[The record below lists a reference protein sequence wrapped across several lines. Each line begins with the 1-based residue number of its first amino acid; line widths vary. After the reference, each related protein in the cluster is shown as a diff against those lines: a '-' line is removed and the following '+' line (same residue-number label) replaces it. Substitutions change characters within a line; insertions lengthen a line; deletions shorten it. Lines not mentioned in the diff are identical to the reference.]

1 MKFKLLSILALCATL
16 LAGCGRGTQNP
27 AEDGPAVYLA
37 SEQVGDALPVTGT
50 FINLP
55 YQDVRNKY
63 TNPQHFDCTD
73 PTLWTAKVA
82 EMKKM
87 GMEYLV
93 FMSVA
98 NEEKAY
104 YPSKLMDWHY
114 PQWRKSPVDAIMD
127 AAAEH
132 GMKVFMSTGWA
143 KDQDD
148 NLRNPKIK
156 GRQIEMMTELAGLYG
171 SHPAFHGWY
180 LPVEDC
186 FGPVLTDYA
195 VEAVNALTARARELT
210 PAAQIMISP
219 YGIFNSDFDDPR
231 YEQQIARLTVD
242 IIAYQ
247 DEIGCVRERYPLT
260 RLRENWKKL
269 RAIHDKTG
277 IQMWANCES
286 FAWEKGTNDRTSA
299 LVPAP
304 FSRFLSQQAAATAGG
319 AEKIISFIFCG
330 LVEDPSSPY
339 QLGQP
344 HWSADFYQ
352 DYMDWKAGDRKWK
365 ILEKSFSGNID
376 SKACYLTYRPGGEDY
391 LIDYKL
397 CDGQTAFE
405 DIRDLRWSRH
415 DAGKNE
421 LYMEFDWANYNQVNT
436 VMVRMLNSHKDG
448 IIPPSKVF
456 LWAEE
461 EVDSNNYRLVGIADT
476 PVFPNTNH
484 DAYIDF
490 VIFDN
495 LNVKKTKCMKLE
507 FFSETDVYI
516 DEIII
521 NPEI

>member
-1 MKFKLLSILALCATL
+1 MKKSIILASLLAITSILC
-16 LAGCGRGTQNP
+16 GCTGSGKGSDGLEGRNEP
-27 AEDGPAVYLA
+27 YEVSI
-37 SEQVGDALPVTGT
+37 SEALPVTGT

-63 TNPQHFDCTD
+63 TNPQHLDCTD
-73 PTLWTAKVA
+73 PDMWAAKVA

-87 GMEYLV
+87 GMEYLI

-104 YPSKLMDWHY
+104 YPSELMEWHY
-114 PQWRKSPVDAIMD
+114 PDWRKSPVDAIMD

-148 NLRNPKIK
+148 NLRDPKIK

-171 SHPAFHGWY
+171 NHPAMYGWY

-186 FGPVLTDYA
+186 FGPILTDYA

-210 PAAQIMISP
+210 PGKKIMISP
-219 YGIFNSDFDDPR
+219 YGIFNSDFEDPR
-231 YEQQIARLTVD
+231 YEKQIARLTVD

-277 IQMWANCES
+277 IEMWANCES
-286 FAWEKGTNDRTSA
+286 FAWEKATNDRTSA

-304 FSRFLSQQAAATAGG
+304 FSRFLSQQVAATAGG

-330 LVEDPSSPY
+330 LVEDPASTY
-339 QLGQP
+339 HLGQP
-344 HWSADFYQ
+344 HWSADFHKN
-352 DYMDWKAGDRKWK
+352 YMDWLSGDLKWK
-365 ILEKSFSGNID
+365 IMERSYCGNID
-376 SKACYLTYRPGGEDY
+376 TPVGYLTYCPGEEDY
-391 LIDYKL
+391 LIDPKL
-397 CDGQTAFE
+397 CDEATAFE
-405 DIRDLRWSRH
+405 DVRDERWSRYP
-415 DAGKNE
+415 AGKTE
-421 LYMEFDWANYNQVNT
+421 LYIEFDSETPRNT
-436 VMVRMLNSHKDG
+436 VMLRMLNSHKDG
-448 IIPPSKVF
+448 ITPPSKVF
-456 LWAEE
+456 LWAADASE
-461 EVDSNNYRLVGIADT
+461 DTRYRLAGIAET
-476 PVFPNTNH
+476 PVFPNTGH
-484 DAYIDF
+484 DAFIDYVVF
-490 VIFDN
+490 EGLN
-495 LNVKKTKCMKLE
+495 LSEKYLKLE
-507 FFSETDVYI
+507 FTSETEVYI

>member
-1 MKFKLLSILALCATL
+1 MNHRFLSILTVLSMIA
-16 LAGCGRGTQNP
+16 AGCGNNGGN
-27 AEDGPAVYLA
+27 A
-37 SEQVGDALPVTGT
+37 SEDSNPCCDCIDEVTQVLPVTGT

-63 TNPQHFDCTD
+63 TNPQHIDCTD
-73 PTLWTAKVA
+73 PQMWVAKVK

-104 YPSKLMDWHY
+104 YPSKLMEWHY
-114 PQWRKSPVDAIMD
+114 PQWRQSPVDAIMD
-127 AAAEH
+127 AAAEL

-148 NLRNPKIK
+148 NLRDPKIK
-156 GRQIEMMTELAGLYG
+156 GRQIQMMEELAGLYG
-171 SHPAFHGWY
+171 KHPAFHGWY

-210 PAAQIMISP
+210 PSARIMISP
-219 YGIFNSDFDDPR
+219 YGIFNSDFEDPR

-247 DEIGCVRERYPLT
+247 DEIGCVRERYPLI

-277 IQMWANCES
+277 IEMWANCES
-286 FAWEKGTNDRTSA
+286 FAWEKGTNDRSSA

-304 FSRFLSQQAAATAGG
+304 FSRFLAQQVAATAGG

-344 HWSADFYQ
+344 HWSEEFYK
-352 DYMDWKAGDRKWK
+352 DYTAWMRGDCKWK
-365 ILEKSFSGNID
+365 IMEKTFCGNI
-376 SKACYLTYRPGGEDY
+376 SSPVCYMTYYPGGEDY
-391 LIDYKL
+391 LIDRKL
-397 CDGQTAFE
+397 CDGKTAYE
-405 DIRDLRWSRH
+405 DINDARWSRYGS
-415 DAGKNE
+415 GKTE
-421 LYMEFDWANYNQVNT
+421 IHVEFDTTDEINT

-456 LWAEE
+456 LWAAEAGNE
-461 EVDSNNYRLVGIADT
+461 DNFRLAGIADT
-476 PVFPNTNH
+476 PVFPNTGH
-484 DAYIDF
+484 DAFIDYVF
-490 VIFDN
+490 FEGLN
-495 LNVKKTKCMKLE
+495 LKEKYLKIE
-507 FFSETDVYI
+507 FTSDTEVYI

>member
-1 MKFKLLSILALCATL
+1 MKKVLLIVLAIM
-16 LAGCGRGTQNP
+16 LAACGNRVTNKS
-27 AEDGPAVYLA
+27 AESVSPV
-37 SEQVGDALPVTGT
+37 QVEHVLPVTGT

-63 TNPQHFDCTD
+63 TNPPHIDNTD
-73 PTLWTAKVA
+73 PQMWAAKIA
-82 EMKKM
+82 EMKKI

-98 NEEKAY
+98 NEGKAY
-104 YPSKLMDWHY
+104 YPSKLMGWQY
-114 PQWRKSPVDAIMD
+114 PEWRQSPVDAIMD

-143 KDQDD
+143 WDQDD
-148 NLRNPKIK
+148 NLRDPKIK
-156 GRQIEMMTELAGLYG
+156 GRQIQMMEELAGIYG
-171 SHPAFHGWY
+171 DHPAMYGWY

-210 PAAQIMISP
+210 PSAKIMISP

-277 IQMWANCES
+277 IAMWANCES
-286 FAWEKGTNDRTSA
+286 FAWEKGTNDRSSA
-299 LVPAP
+299 LVPASY
-304 FSRFLSQQAAATAGG
+304 SRFLSQQVAATAGG

-344 HWSADFYQ
+344 HWSQEFYEN
-352 DYMDWKAGDRKWK
+352 YMSWLAGSSYWKTVEASMCGKCGPAASEDAGDPLWK
-365 ILEKSFSGNID
+365 FYE
-376 SKACYLTYRPGGEDY
+376 
-391 LIDYKL
+391 
-397 CDGQTAFE
+397 
-405 DIRDLRWSRH
+405 
-415 DAGKNE
+415 AGTHEIVLPVDNGKVE
-421 LYMEFDWANYNQVNT
+421 SVL
-436 VMVRMLNSHKDG
+436 VRMLNSHKDG
-448 IIPPSKVF
+448 IVPPSKIF
-456 LWAEE
+456 LFSSQDGKEW
-461 EVDSNNYRLVGIADT
+461 SLVQIKDT

-484 DAYIDF
+484 DAFIDY
-490 VIFDN
+490 VLFDN
-495 LNVKKTKCMKLE
+495 LSLEDAHMKIAFTVEAKSAFDSVVVL
-507 FFSETDVYI
+507 
-516 DEIII
+516 
-521 NPEI
+521 